1 VSAVRPAEDAD
12 PLRRLDTWIGEARD
26 AGEPRP
32 QAVAFVTVG
41 KDGHPSARTVSLKR
55 LERDALLF
63 SSALWTR
70 KAHELADNPHVA
82 LLFHWPVLGRQAHI
96 TGCASIAE
104 RSLAS
109 QLFNER
115 DIAHQLQTIVSRQGE
130 QIQEIQPLRDL
141 HAHLM
146 NTTETPPRCPEDW
159 GVIRV
164 TPNTIELWQEAPD
177 RMHNRLLY
185 ERNQDEWRQARLAP

>member
-1 VSAVRPAEDAD
+1 VSTEWSADDAD
-12 PLRRLDTWIGEARD
+12 PLRQLDVWIGEARD
-26 AGEPRP
+26 AGEPQP
-32 QAVAFVTVG
+32 QAVAFATVG
-41 KDGHPSARTVSLKR
+41 RNGHPSARTVSLKR

-70 KAHELADNPHVA
+70 KAHEIAENSNVA
-82 LLFHWPVLGRQAHI
+82 LLFHWPALGRQAHI

-104 RSLAS
+104 RSLAI

-130 QIQEIQPLRDL
+130 QIEDIQPLRDL

-146 NTTETPPRCPEDW
+146 HTTETTPSCPEDW
-159 GVIRV
+159 GAIRV
-164 TPNTIELWQEAPD
+164 TPDTIELWQEAPD
-177 RMHNRLLY
+177 RIHNRMLY
-185 ERNQDEWRQARLAP
+185 KRNQDEWRQTQLAP